1 MGSVPGAQKMAP
13 IFGCRQSRQKALFSK
28 GRRPCCVYAFVVFNS
43 ASNGTLDASVA
54 AHIAENGS
62 NRVFLRFFLMNALV
76 CMQAKKRRL
85 HAVPRCGSDRL
96 NLHFREG
103 SVAGISHIRK
113 AYAPRKP

>member
-1 MGSVPGAQKMAP
+1 MGQFSRVSAYALCAGCDSAKNGA
-13 IFGCRQSRQKALFSK
+13 
-28 GRRPCCVYAFVVFNS
+28 
-43 ASNGTLDASVA
+43 LDASVA

-103 SVAGISHIRK
+103 SVAGISQQFFGSGRT
-113 AYAPRKP
+113 